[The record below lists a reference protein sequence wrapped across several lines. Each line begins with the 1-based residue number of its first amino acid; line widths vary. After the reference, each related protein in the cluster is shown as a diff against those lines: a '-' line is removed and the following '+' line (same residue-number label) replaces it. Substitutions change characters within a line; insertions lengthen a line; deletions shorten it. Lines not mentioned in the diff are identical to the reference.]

1 MRPLALLLAF
11 LLGTAAALAA
21 EKFPV
26 IAREDLVLA
35 MAAAPITL
43 IDANGSSS
51 FRSGRLP
58 GAIDYAARKAD
69 LAQVLPTDKGALIV
83 AYCGSEACPSW
94 RAAATA
100 AAALG
105 YTNVRHF
112 KAGLAGWR
120 QAGGKL
126 ERD

>member
-11 LLGTAAALAA
+11 LLGTATALAA

-26 IAREDLVLA
+26 IAREDLVQA
-35 MAAAPITL
+35 MAAGPMTL

-58 GAIDYAARKAD
+58 GAIDYAARKTE
-69 LAQVLPTDKGALIV
+69 LAQLLPADKGALIV

-94 RAAATA
+94 RAAASA

>member
-1 MRPLALLLAF
+1 MRPLAFLLTL
-11 LLGTAAALAA
+11 LLGTATALAA

-26 IAREDLVLA
+26 IAREDLVRALA
-35 MAAAPITL
+35 AGSVTL

-51 FRSGRLP
+51 YRSGHLP

-69 LAQVLPTDKGALIV
+69 LARLLPPDKGALIV

-100 AAALG
+100 AAGLG

-120 QAGGKL
+120 QAGGPL

>member
-11 LLGTAAALAA
+11 LLGTSAALAA

-26 IAREDLVLA
+26 IAREDLVQA

-51 FRSGRLP
+51 FRNGRLR

-112 KAGLAGWR
+112 TAGLAGWR

>member
-1 MRPLALLLAF
+1 MRPLALLLAL
-11 LLGTAAALAA
+11 LLGSTAAMAA

-26 IAREDLVLA
+26 IAREDLVQALA
-35 MAAAPITL
+35 AGPVTL

-58 GAIDYAARKAD
+58 GAIDYASRKAD
-69 LAQVLPTDKGALIV
+69 LARLLPADKGALIV
-83 AYCGSEACPSW
+83 AYCGSEAGPSW

-100 AAALG
+100 ATALG

-120 QAGGKL
+120 QAGGTL

>member
-1 MRPLALLLAF
+1 MRPLALLLAL
-11 LLGTAAALAA
+11 LLGSTAALAA

-26 IAREDLVLA
+26 IAREDLVQA

-51 FRSGRLP
+51 FRNGRLR

-120 QAGGKL
+120 QAGGPL

>member
-11 LLGTAAALAA
+11 LLGTATALAA
-21 EKFPV
+21 DKFPV
-26 IAREDLVLA
+26 IAREDLVQA
-35 MAAAPITL
+35 MAAGPITL

-58 GAIDYAARKAD
+58 GAIDYAARKTE
-69 LAQVLPTDKGALIV
+69 LAQLLPADKGALIV

-94 RAAATA
+94 RAAASA

-112 KAGLAGWR
+112 KAGLAGGR

>member
-1 MRPLALLLAF
+1 MRPLALLLAL
-11 LLGTAAALAA
+11 LLGSTAALAA

-26 IAREDLVLA
+26 IAREDLVQALA
-35 MAAAPITL
+35 AGPVTL

-58 GAIDYAARKAD
+58 GAIDYASRKAE
-69 LAQVLPTDKGALIV
+69 LARLLPADKGALIV

-100 AAALG
+100 ATALG

-120 QAGGKL
+120 QAGGPL

>member
-11 LLGTAAALAA
+11 LLGTSAALAA

-26 IAREDLVLA
+26 IAREDLVQA
-35 MAAAPITL
+35 MAAGPITL

-51 FRSGRLP
+51 FRNGRLR

>member
-1 MRPLALLLAF
+1 MRPLALLLAL
-11 LLGTAAALAA
+11 LLGSTAALAA

-26 IAREDLVLA
+26 IAREDLVQALA
-35 MAAAPITL
+35 AGPVTL

-51 FRSGRLP
+51 FRTGRLP
-58 GAIDYAARKAD
+58 GAIDYASRKAD
-69 LAQVLPTDKGALIV
+69 LARLLPADKGALIV

-100 AAALG
+100 TAALG

-120 QAGGKL
+120 QAGGTL

>member
-1 MRPLALLLAF
+1 MRPLALLLAL
-11 LLGTAAALAA
+11 LLGPVVAFAA

-26 IAREDLVLA
+26 IAREDLVQALA
-35 MAAAPITL
+35 AGPVTL

-51 FRSGRLP
+51 FRGGRLP

-69 LAQVLPTDKGALIV
+69 LARLLPADKGALIV

-94 RAAATA
+94 RAAASA
-100 AAALG
+100 ATALG

-120 QAGGKL
+120 QAGGPL

>member
-11 LLGTAAALAA
+11 LLGTATALAA

-26 IAREDLVLA
+26 IAREDLVQA
-35 MAAAPITL
+35 MAAGPMTL

-58 GAIDYAARKAD
+58 GAIDYAARKAE
-69 LAQVLPTDKGALIV
+69 LAQILPADKGALIV

-94 RAAATA
+94 RA

>member
-26 IAREDLVLA
+26 IAREDLVQA
-35 MAAAPITL
+35 MAAGPITL

-51 FRSGRLP
+51 FRNGRLR